1 MSTPAS
7 IMASEPNTDLIRRII
22 EARNAYES
30 LCGQSPTCIHVE
42 LAMLGALAAKGFKV
56 GAQIAGMK
64 IVARIGAPADVAIC
78 SLDERL
84 FEPPA
89 PAPVV
94 TKPARSK
101 SK

>member
-1 MSTPAS
+1 MTAPDFSVDA
-7 IMASEPNTDLIRRII
+7 NRDLIRRII
-22 EARNAYES
+22 EARTAYER
-30 LCGQSPTCIHVE
+30 LCGSPPTCIHVKGPILE
-42 LAMLGALAAKGFKV
+42 ALRARGFKE
-56 GAQIAGMK
+56 GAEVAGLK
-64 IVARIGAPADVAIC
+64 IVALAGAPADEAIC
-78 SLDERL
+78 SRDERL